1 MIDGFSTYSGSDF
14 LWFYALMIL
23 GAVIAG
29 VWLPAFLRSDGE
41 NRRIADRYDMAY
53 LVGGPKR
60 VTETALAHLLGI
72 GALKAAIDN
81 KVTVVRR
88 EGAENALERDLLR
101 KLGDFGI
108 TEAHR
113 SVSNHTAEIDE
124 RLVRERLLLDK
135 SERMQMRFI
144 AVLPY
149 LVVLAIGWYRRSAGT
164 AEGEPV
170 GYLTMM
176 MVVLG
181 VLGLMR
187 LFKLDPRTR
196 GGLAAVAEGK
206 ATSSRLKSAPTGPEI
221 GFGVALFGT
230 AILAG
235 TPYSEL
241 HAMRQAAS
249 SGDGGYTGD
258 GGGDSGGG
266 DGGCGGGC
274 GGCGG

>member
-23 GAVIAG
+23 GAVFAG
-29 VWLPAFLRSDGE
+29 AWLPAFLRTDGE
-41 NRRIADRYDMAY
+41 NRRVSNRYEMAY
-53 LVGGPKR
+53 LAGGPKR
-60 VTETALAHLLGI
+60 VTETALAHLLGV
-72 GALKAAIDN
+72 GALQATGDN
-81 KVTVVRR
+81 KVAVVRR
-88 EGAENALERDLLR
+88 EGAEHAVESDLLL
-101 KLGDFGI
+101 KIGDFGI
-108 TEAHR
+108 TEAHH
-113 SVSNHTAEIDE
+113 SVSNHAEAIDA
-124 RLVRERLLLDK
+124 RLVRERLLLDS
-135 SERMQMRFI
+135 SERMQMRVVS
-144 AVLPY
+144 ALPY
-149 LVVLAIGWYRRSAGT
+149 LVVLAIGWYRRSAGV

-176 MVVLG
+176 MVVLA
-181 VLGLMR
+181 VLAVLR
-187 LFKLDPRTR
+187 LAKLDPRTR

-206 ATSSRLKSAPTGPEI
+206 ATGARLKSAPTGPEL

-249 SGDGGYTGD
+249 GGDGGYTGD
-258 GGGDSGGG
+258 GGGDSGGS